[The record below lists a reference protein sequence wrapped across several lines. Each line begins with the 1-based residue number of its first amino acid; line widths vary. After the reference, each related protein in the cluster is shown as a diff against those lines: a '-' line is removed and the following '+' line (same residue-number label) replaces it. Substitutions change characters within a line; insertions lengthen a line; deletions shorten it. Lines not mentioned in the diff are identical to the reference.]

1 MNKYTVS
8 FKVLDHYELKD
19 SAALIESEISDL
31 LRKAIAPALGVEIEG
46 ITVTK
51 ARR

>member
-19 SAALIESEISDL
+19 SAAQVESELYDL
-31 LRKAIAPALGVEIEG
+31 LLKIIAPALGVETESV
-46 ITVTK
+46 TVTK

>member
-1 MNKYTVS
+1 MNRYTVS

-19 SAALIESEISDL
+19 SAALIESEMSDL
-31 LRKAIAPALGVEIEG
+31 LRKVIAPALGVEVESV
-46 ITVTK
+46 TVTK